1 MSTDVFD
8 GIGTHF
14 LLFEANHQRKYCK
27 YSLWTST
34 TQSNSKICQTIL
46 NKTDKSTRKMEQ
58 GLRATFPKRSNLN
71 YNI

>member
-1 MSTDVFD
+1 MFLMALVLISCYLKQIIKGNIVST
-8 GIGTHF
+8 H
-14 LLFEANHQRKYCK
+14 
-27 YSLWTST
+27 WTST

-58 GLRATFPKRSNLN
+58 GLRATFPKRSNFN